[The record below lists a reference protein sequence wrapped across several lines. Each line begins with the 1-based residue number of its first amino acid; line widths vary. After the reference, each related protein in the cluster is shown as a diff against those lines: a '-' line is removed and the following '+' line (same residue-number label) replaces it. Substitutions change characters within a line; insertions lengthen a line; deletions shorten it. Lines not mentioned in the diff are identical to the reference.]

1 MNINTSQREQEIL
14 RELRLAGGSSR
25 ITYLARRL
33 DVSDETIRR
42 NIRSLEAKGLAE
54 KNHGGV
60 VLTGAVSR
68 TEQPFQAR
76 MDENATVKKV
86 LAYKV
91 AQMIKDGD
99 SLFLDIA
106 STTAYVAE
114 ALTNHRDLFIVTNS
128 MAVANTLAGKNNN
141 RVFFAGGE
149 LRAHDGGSFGLDA
162 IRFIQ
167 RFTFQYAIL
176 SVTAVRADIGFMLHD
191 VPEADLSCEAARRAQ
206 TRIIVADS
214 EKMGRRAPIA
224 LPETSQF
231 DILVTDKTPDAAIAE
246 MLKKNEINV
255 VLPNSLPL
263 PKAI

>member
-1 MNINTSQREQEIL
+1 MNIHASQREQEIL

-60 VLTGAVSR
+60 MLTGAVSR
-68 TEQPFQAR
+68 VEQPFQAR

-99 SLFLDIA
+99 SLFLDIG

-128 MAVANTLAGKNNN
+128 MAVSNSLAAKNNN

-162 IRFIQ
+162 IQFIQ

-176 SVTAVRADIGFMLHD
+176 SATAVNAEFGFMLHD
-191 VPEADLSCEAARRAQ
+191 VPEADLSCAAARRAQ

-224 LPETSQF
+224 LPDTSRF
-231 DILVTDKTPDAAIAE
+231 DILVTDETPDSEISA
-246 MLKKNEINV
+246 MLEKNEISV
-255 VLPNSLPL
+255 VLPSDTP
-263 PKAI
+263 PKKAD